1 MRFIHFH
8 TMKMLYIL
16 LMFAM
21 PMMLHAADNDTL
33 VINKPKSV
41 TVIKGDLVQEIVVKG
56 REGDENYLFRDK
68 IKLNDTNYTRETTSY
83 RDKHKVSLGNK
94 KNSRVDVTG
103 HFAFGMVFPTKV
115 SSGMDFPGG
124 KSWEIY
130 FSPLDFEFYLNKSKH
145 DYISFGIGF
154 DWRNY
159 RMTDKTRFVKTGE
172 NQVGL
177 GTYPEGADPKFSR
190 VKVFSLSFPLLYQ
203 HEFHKDWGIG
213 LGPVLNWNTYGSL
226 KTKYK
231 MDGGEHK
238 FVEKH
243 IGQRKITIDFMALL
257 KNPIF
262 DIYLKYCPADVLKDS
277 DLKFRSLSFGFYL

>member
-1 MRFIHFH
+1 
-8 TMKMLYIL
+8 MKKICIL

-21 PMMLHAADNDTL
+21 PTLLHAADNDT
-33 VINKPKSV
+33 VIINKPKSV
-41 TVIKGDLVQEIVVKG
+41 TVITGDSIQEILVKG
-56 REGDENYLFRDK
+56 REGDEGFTYRDR
-68 IKLNDTNYTRETTSY
+68 IKLKGNDYSRETFSN
-83 RDKHKVSLGNK
+83 RDLKPKLSLGNK
-94 KNSRVDVTG
+94 KNSKVDVTG
-103 HFAFGMVFPTKV
+103 HFAFGMVLPTNV

-130 FSPLDFEFYLNKSKH
+130 FSPLDFEFYLNKSKR

-159 RMTDKTRFVKTGE
+159 RMTDKTRFVKIGDD
-172 NQVGL
+172 QVGL

-190 VKVFSLSFPLLYQ
+190 VKVFSLSFPLLFQ
-203 HEFHKDWGIG
+203 HEFGKDWGFG

-238 FVEKH
+238 FTDKH
-243 IGQRKITIDFMALL
+243 IGQRKITVDFMALF
-257 KNPIF
+257 KNPLF
-262 DIYLKYCPADVLKDS
+262 DIYLKYCPTDVLKDS

>member
-1 MRFIHFH
+1 
-8 TMKMLYIL
+8 MKKLYIL

-177 GTYPEGADPKFSR
+177 VVLSSIGTPME
-190 VKVFSLSFPLLYQ
+190 V
-203 HEFHKDWGIG
+203 
-213 LGPVLNWNTYGSL
+213 
-226 KTKYK
+226 
-231 MDGGEHK
+231 
-238 FVEKH
+238 
-243 IGQRKITIDFMALL
+243 
-257 KNPIF
+257 
-262 DIYLKYCPADVLKDS
+262 
-277 DLKFRSLSFGFYL
+277 